1 MTAHVTSARNAWR
14 MIRAAAAAALVA
26 FGSASAASINVRDAT
41 GRNVAISDPGRIV
54 SIGGSVT
61 EILYALGQEQRIAA
75 VDVTSLYP
83 ADALKEKPNVGYIR
97 QLSPEGVL
105 GLSPTLVL
113 AAEGA
118 GPKEAVG
125 VIEAASV
132 PFVHVPDHFTGEG
145 IVEKIKLIAA
155 ATGQEQRGECLAK
168 AVESDL
174 TALANMRANVTK
186 PARVVF
192 ILSFMNGRAM
202 VAGRNTAADGIIR
215 LAGAVNAIADFEG
228 YKIVGDEALIAAQPD
243 SVLAMERSNF
253 KLTAEEAFAHAAF
266 SASPAARNKSFVS
279 MEGLYLLG
287 FGPRTAKA
295 ARDLAHALYP
305 SLETGKLPSE
315 NTSAE
320 TCRS

>member
-1 MTAHVTSARNAWR
+1 MTVAL
-14 MIRAAAAAALVA
+14 ALVA
-26 FGSASAASINVRDAT
+26 GGVASAASIDVRDAT
-41 GRNVAISDPGRIV
+41 GRIVRVADPGRIV

-61 EILYALGQEQRIAA
+61 EILYALGQEQRVAA

-83 ADALKEKPNVGYIR
+83 VRALKDKPNVGYIR

-105 GLSPTLVL
+105 GLAPTLVL
-113 AAEGA
+113 ASEGA
-118 GPKEAVG
+118 GPKEAVS
-125 VIEAASV
+125 VIEGASV

-155 ATGQEQRGECLAK
+155 ATGQEKRGECLVRTVEADLA
-168 AVESDL
+168 AVARML
-174 TALANMRANVTK
+174 GGVTK
-186 PARVVF
+186 PVRVVF

-202 VAGRNTAADGIIR
+202 VAGKNTAADGIIR
-215 LAGAVNAIADFEG
+215 LAGAVNALSDFEG
-228 YKIVGDEALIAAQPD
+228 YKIVGDEALIVAQPD

-253 KLTAEEAFAHAAF
+253 KLTADEAFSHAAF
-266 SASPAARNKSFVS
+266 SVSPAARNKSFIS

-305 SLETGKLPSE
+305 SLETAALPSE
-315 NTSAE
+315 STASAGS
-320 TCRS
+320 CQS